1 MFGGHPRVASLDI
14 VEGPPG
20 AGEATLEGGD
30 VAWLALRNVVVAV
43 EQIAMRAS
51 EGVDG
56 EYEGQERELDEF
68 REHDY
73 RNRCV
78 NECG

>member
-1 MFGGHPRVASLDI
+1 MGGHLRVASLDI
-14 VEGPPG
+14 IERPPSTG
-20 AGEATLEGGD
+20 KATVEGGD
-30 VAWLALRNVVVAV
+30 VAWLAFCNVVVAV

-51 EGVDG
+51 EGVDR

-73 RNRCV
+73 RNRWV